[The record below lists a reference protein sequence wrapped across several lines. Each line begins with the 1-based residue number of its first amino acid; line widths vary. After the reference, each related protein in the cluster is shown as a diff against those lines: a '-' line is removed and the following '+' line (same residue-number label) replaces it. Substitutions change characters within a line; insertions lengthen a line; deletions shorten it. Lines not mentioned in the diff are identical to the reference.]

1 MKCFNCGSEWN
12 TNSSYSQLKSC
23 PFCGRSLLVSNDNK
37 EEMTVSEAIKAII
50 DQFGSDIILQKNKF
64 LSIFG
69 DYAPRLKKEKKML
82 SIALDENIACLFINC
97 EISDHE
103 AVVRKARR
111 SLDTIMSESAINL
124 VISSFADAFGWN
136 VQEKAKDSIK
146 TSEAVLDEDT
156 YNIADYSFNSEMDFL
171 HIVHDHIRKIRRS
184 RDVFNEERY
193 KMESSDSRFIDAC
206 EILNKG
212 NYAAARKLFEN
223 LLHPNSKDHSKI
235 GNSLAGVKLAQMFY
249 WGEGGD
255 VDKVEAARIMISLIN
270 SRNPLVFAW
279 ISDYYRVAISDVT
292 IKDKEFSSIIF
303 EICSEELAT
312 MADLGDEDAQYF
324 LGSNLIYGL
333 NCSKDVHKG
342 FHYVKSSADS
352 GNIHAIMLLSDCYF
366 DGIGT
371 EVNKKKGIKILLD
384 LDSFECP
391 QVKYKLGLLYYLD
404 KYQDFVLKDYSKALK
419 YILHAATSGHVS
431 ALDRA
436 GDLYYYG
443 KGSIKQS
450 YSMAKT
456 WYEQA
461 AARGN
466 IHSLSMLGT
475 INCYGEG
482 VDENEDLSFNYFKLA
497 ADNGN
502 VYSQYM
508 LHLFYFSD
516 GKYKNYEMGRQ
527 YLEEAAEQGDADSQF
542 LLARMY
548 ASDYGF
554 NDDRKLVY
562 WLRKAA
568 EQGHSEAERFLGEAY
583 IELKNNKVLPKNYTE
598 AVKWLERAV
607 QHDNVEAMVYLS
619 ELYSNVLVDPKKA
632 DQMASSAI
640 KHIDNSQIEEDKSE
654 ELNER
659 IAAVM
664 LNIGNYYW
672 NTKDK
677 DLSFDYFQLAWC
689 KSGACSST
697 NEMSSKMLAQCYK
710 YGIGVKKDRKKA
722 KLYSKLS

>member
-23 PFCGRSLLVSNDNK
+23 PFCGKLLSVPNVNK
-37 EEMTVSEAIKAII
+37 EEMTVSKTIKVII

-69 DYAPRLKKEKKML
+69 DYAPKLKKEKKMI
-82 SIALDENIACLFINC
+82 SIALDENIANLFINC
-97 EISDHE
+97 EISEHE

-111 SLDTIMSESAINL
+111 SLDAILSDSAIDI
-124 VISSFADAFGWN
+124 VISSFTDALGWN
-136 VQEKAKDSIK
+136 ISDLGSSCSKTNDIVLIEEEDSSENYEFDSAEDFFHLVQDNILKIQNNGIIFNKERFEK
-146 TSEAVLDEDT
+146 E
-156 YNIADYSFNSEMDFL
+156 
-171 HIVHDHIRKIRRS
+171 RRDN
-184 RDVFNEERY
+184 RFTHAC
-193 KMESSDSRFIDAC
+193 KM
-206 EILNKG
+206 LNTG
-212 NYAAARKLFEN
+212 NYTEARKCFEELF
-223 LLHPNSKDHSKI
+223 HPNGMNTNKI
-235 GNSLAGVKLAQMFY
+235 GSALAGVKLSQMYF
-249 WGEGGD
+249 WGEGND
-255 VDKVEAARIMISLIN
+255 IDKREAAHIMISLIHTG
-270 SRNPLVFAW
+270 NPLVIAW
-279 ISDYYRVAISDVT
+279 ISDYYRVAIPGVT
-292 IKDKEFSSIIF
+292 IKDKRFSKMIF
-303 EICSEELAT
+303 DVCSKELEI
-312 MADLGDEDAQYF
+312 MADLGDPDAQYF
-324 LGSNLIYGL
+324 LGSSLIYGL
-333 NCSKDVHKG
+333 SCDKNTNEG
-342 FHYVKSSADS
+342 FEYIRRSADK
-352 GNIHAIMLLSDCYF
+352 GNTHSLILLSDCYF
-366 DGIGT
+366 DGVGT

-384 LDSFECP
+384 LDGLECP
-391 QVKYKLGLLYYLD
+391 KVKYKLGLLYYLD

-419 YILHAATSGHVS
+419 YILHAATSGHAS
-431 ALDRA
+431 ALDCA
-436 GDLYYYG
+436 GDLFYYG
-443 KGSIKQS
+443 EGTIKQN
-450 YSMAKT
+450 YSVAKD

-466 IHSLSMLGT
+466 IHSFSMLGT
-475 INCYGEG
+475 IYCYGEG
-482 VDENEDLSFNYFKLA
+482 VDENEDLAFKYFKFA

-516 GKYKNYEMGRQ
+516 GKYKNYEIGRQ
-527 YLEEAAEQGDADSQF
+527 YLEKAAEQGDADSQF
-542 LLARMY
+542 LLARTY
-548 ASDYGF
+548 VSDYGF
-554 NDDRKLVY
+554 NDDSKLVY

-607 QHDNVEAMVYLS
+607 QHGNVEAMVYLS
-619 ELYSNVLVDPKKA
+619 ELYSTVLVDPKKA

-640 KHIDNSQIEEDKSE
+640 KYIDNNQIEEDNVE
-654 ELNER
+654 EFNER

-689 KSGACSST
+689 KSDALSST
-697 NEMSSKMLAQCYK
+697 NDMSSKMLAQCYK
-710 YGIGVKKDRKKA
+710 HGIGVKKDRKKA